1 MHIVHFSDLHIGVE
15 NYSHINPRTGL
26 SNRLDDFVA
35 TYNEVIDYAI
45 NHEADLVIFAGDAY
59 KSRDPSQTHQ
69 KLFAEGLSRMARE
82 GVAVF
87 LVPGNHDS
95 PSVRGKASALDI
107 FDTLHIPGVTIGDRI
122 KVYRIETNSGAI
134 QVISVPWVRRAE
146 FLARA
151 PESSNS
157 IEDLTTFIETELTKL
172 IAEAQTNLD
181 DSIPTILT
189 GHLTVAGAITS
200 SEISMMLGRDYVL
213 LPSSLAL
220 DGIDYVALGHI
231 HRAQVINETP
241 PIVYS
246 GSLQRIDFGE
256 EKDTKGFYTI
266 DLDPNASAGNRI
278 LQYQFNSVNARNFL
292 TVPVTI
298 PNDDQDPTKTAL
310 NALRQY
316 NIGEAIVRLDISIPR
331 HLESL
336 FQEQKIRKE
345 MQDAHFVAPSRRQ
358 ITGHRDTRWKGTHL
372 NQQNPID
379 TLKQY
384 LDFREEL
391 TDSYRASLIAAA
403 QTIVDEDAK

>member
-26 SNRLDDFVA
+26 SNRLDDFVD

-122 KVYRIETNSGAI
+122 KVYRIETRSGAI

-316 NIGEAIVRLDISIPR
+316 NIGETIVRLDISIPR

-336 FQEQKIRKE
+336 FQEQEIRKE
-345 MQDAHFVAPSRRQ
+345 MQNAHFVAPSRRQ